1 LSNLTKGLILVV
13 VILAIGVGLVVW
25 KKKVG
30 GEASVSFNEITRL
43 EIETLLADVAKSN
56 PTILKRLAEDPEL
69 KKQQLD
75 NLKQLLAFA
84 SEAQAEGL
92 ANDATNRQELENIR
106 AEILAV
112 NYDREI
118 NKDKGQM
125 PPFGFITEEMVNNY
139 WAEDEQPHQSKSF
152 MEKIG
157 FGKPSEQRSH
167 AD

>member
-1 LSNLTKGLILVV
+1 MVV

-30 GEASVSFNEITRL
+30 GEASVSFSEITRL

-56 PTILKRLAEDPEL
+56 PTIFKSLAEEPEL

-106 AEILAV
+106 AEIAPDPDVAV
-112 NYDREI
+112 IR
-118 NKDKGQM
+118 
-125 PPFGFITEEMVNNY
+125 
-139 WAEDEQPHQSKSF
+139 
-152 MEKIG
+152 
-157 FGKPSEQRSH
+157 
-167 AD
+167 ADNGNALEFR